1 MASFP
6 QGRALLGLS
15 IALLSAAGAPRAAE
29 GSAAPEMDLAIEE
42 VVVTARQYNAAAQLT
57 DERIM
62 DDAVSDLLGADS
74 ISRVGDSN
82 VAIALQ
88 RVPGLSLVNGQFVY
102 VRGLGERY
110 SQTTVN
116 GASVPSVDLSRNVVP
131 LDLFPSFIVNSLSV
145 QKSYSA
151 DRQASFGGG
160 AIDIRTKR
168 IPNGFVGGLQL
179 GSAFND
185 ANDDEVLTY
194 AGVARTT
201 RARMTAPAPCHP
213 GSRTP

>member
-15 IALLSAAGAPRAAE
+15 IALLSAAGAARAAE

-116 GASVPSVDLSRNVVP
+116 GASVPSVDLSECGAPRSVP
-131 LDLFPSFIVNSLSV
+131 KL
-145 QKSYSA
+145 Y
-151 DRQASFGGG
+151 
-160 AIDIRTKR
+160 
-168 IPNGFVGGLQL
+168 
-179 GSAFND
+179 
-185 ANDDEVLTY
+185 
-194 AGVARTT
+194 
-201 RARMTAPAPCHP
+201 C
-213 GSRTP
+213 

>member
-15 IALLSAAGAPRAAE
+15 IALLSAAGAARAAE

-62 DDAVSDLLGADS
+62 DDAVFDLLGADS

-102 VRGLGERY
+102 V
-110 SQTTVN
+110 
-116 GASVPSVDLSRNVVP
+116 
-131 LDLFPSFIVNSLSV
+131 
-145 QKSYSA
+145 
-151 DRQASFGGG
+151 
-160 AIDIRTKR
+160 KR
-168 IPNGFVGGLQL
+168 AL
-179 GSAFND
+179 GSAIPK
-185 ANDDEVLTY
+185 L
-194 AGVARTT
+194 
-201 RARMTAPAPCHP
+201 P
-213 GSRTP
+213 